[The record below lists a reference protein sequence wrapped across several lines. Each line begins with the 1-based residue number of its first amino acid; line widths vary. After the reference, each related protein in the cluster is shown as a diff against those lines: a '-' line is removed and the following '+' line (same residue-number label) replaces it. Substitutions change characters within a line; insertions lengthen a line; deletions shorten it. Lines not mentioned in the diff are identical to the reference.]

1 MSKFDWKNKI
11 FLIKAILI
19 IYFSVGVAGLIWD
32 VTADLFTR
40 LIPLTLLASITVL
53 LAFHPKWEKRHVW
66 VFALI
71 ALLGY
76 LIEMA
81 GVLTG
86 LVFGEYQYHYALGFK
101 IFGTPPIIGI
111 NWLMLI
117 YTVYTIFEKQSIP
130 VYLKI
135 FGGASLMLVYDI
147 ILEPVAIALNM
158 WSWGG
163 GDIPIQNYVAW
174 FVISVFFLGIF
185 HLAKVRTSNPIAKH
199 MYLVQLLFFLVLNIY
214 FRTA

>member
-1 MSKFDWKNKI
+1 MSKINWKNKT
-11 FLIKAILI
+11 FLTKAILI
-19 IYFSVGVAGLIWD
+19 IYFSVGVAGLIWP

-40 LIPLTLLASITVL
+40 LIPLTLLASIVVL
-53 LAFHPKWEKRHVW
+53 LAFHEKWEMPHIR
-66 VFALI
+66 VFTLI

-76 LIEMA
+76 LIEVA

-117 YTVYTIFEKQSIP
+117 YAVYGIFEFQRLP
-130 VYLKI
+130 AWLKI
-135 FGGASLMLVYDI
+135 LGGASLMVAYDI
-147 ILEPVAIALNM
+147 ILEPVAITLNM

-163 GDIPIQNYVAW
+163 GDIPIQNYIAW
-174 FVISVFFLGIF
+174 FVISVVFLVVM
-185 HLAKVRTSNPIAKH
+185 HLAKVRTNNPISKH
-199 MYLVQLLFFLVLNIY
+199 LFMVQLAFFMVLNIY
-214 FRTA
+214 FRLV

>member
-1 MSKFDWKNKI
+1 MSKIDWRNKI
-11 FLIKAILI
+11 FLTKAILI

-40 LIPLTLLASITVL
+40 LIPLTLLASIAVL
-53 LAFHPKWEKRHVW
+53 LAFHSKWEKRHIL

-76 LIEMA
+76 LIEVA

-86 LVFGEYQYHYALGFK
+86 VVFGEYQYHYALGFK
-101 IFGTPPIIGI
+101 VFGTPPVIGI

-117 YTVYTIFEKQSIP
+117 YAVYGIFEFQRLP
-130 VYLKI
+130 AWLKI
-135 FGGASLMLVYDI
+135 LGGASLMVAYDI
-147 ILEPVAIALNM
+147 ILEPVAITLNM

-163 GDIPIQNYVAW
+163 GDIPIQNYIAW
-174 FVISVFFLGIF
+174 VVISVVFLVMM
-185 HLAKVRTSNPIAKH
+185 HLAKVRTNNPISK
-199 MYLVQLLFFLVLNIY
+199 YLFMVQLVFFMVLNIY
-214 FRTA
+214 FRLV

>member
-1 MSKFDWKNKI
+1 MFDWKNKV
-11 FLIKAILI
+11 FLTKALLV
-19 IYFSVGVAGLIWD
+19 IYFSVGVGGLIWN
-32 VTADLFTR
+32 VTAGLFTR
-40 LIPLTLLASITVL
+40 LIPLTLLASIVVL
-53 LAFHPKWEKRHVW
+53 LAFHAKWEKRYVW

-76 LIEMA
+76 LIEVA

-86 LVFGEYQYHYALGFK
+86 VVFGEYAYHYALGFK

-117 YTVYTIFEKQSIP
+117 YAVYTIFEKQNIP
-130 VYLKI
+130 GVLKI
-135 FGGASLMLVYDI
+135 LGGASLMVAYDI

-174 FVISVFFLGIF
+174 FIISVVFLGIF
-185 HLAKVRTSNPIAKH
+185 HLAKIRTNNPIAKH
-199 MYLVQLLFFLVLNIY
+199 MFIVQLLFFMALNIY
-214 FRTA
+214 FRLA

>member
-1 MSKFDWKNKI
+1 MKDILSNKVK
-11 FLIKAILI
+11 LTKAILV
-19 IYFSVGVAGLIWD
+19 IYFTVGILGLIWP
-32 VTADLFTR
+32 VTATFFTR
-40 LIPLTLLASITVL
+40 LIPLTLLASLAVL
-53 LAFHPKWEKRHVW
+53 LAFHQKWERRHVW

-71 ALLGY
+71 ALLGF
-76 LIEMA
+76 LVEMA

-86 LVFGEYQYHYALGFK
+86 LVFGEYAYHYALGFK

-117 YTVYTIFEKQSIP
+117 YAAYGIFEHQRLPSW
-130 VYLKI
+130 LKI
-135 FGGASLMLVYDI
+135 LGGASLMVAYDI

-174 FVISVFFLGIF
+174 FVISVVFLSIM
-185 HLAKVRTSNPIAKH
+185 HLARIRVNNPIAKH
-199 MYLVQLLFFLVLNIY
+199 MYVVQLVFFMVLNIY
-214 FRTA
+214 FRMA